1 MLGDNSGGECN
12 APDGVFSQVAG
23 GGGHYTAFG
32 KMGQSNAGARY
43 LWTNS
48 ASEWHLC
55 ANRWWMKFPF
65 ARDDG
70 EIICWGRNIE
80 GQCVPPAG
88 PFLQVAAGGQHC
100 VGLRE
105 NGTVVCWGRNDQ
117 GQTDAPDGN
126 FTQVN
131 AFGLHSLAIRG
142 PEFGAC
148 CTGNQLQCVITT
160 EEKCDP
166 VLGLTWLGAGST
178 CTPDS
183 VPPPVRVTQPEMGS
197 LLQQLD
203 FTPQQLGPLRAEPH

>member
-1 MLGDNSGGECN
+1 MSFNRTLWQLTGR
-12 APDGVFSQVAG
+12 QI
-23 GGGHYTAFG
+23 GHEARSL
-32 KMGQSNAGARY
+32 MNAGQAGSTYWAPVINLAR
-43 LWTNS
+43 
-48 ASEWHLC
+48 EP
-55 ANRWWMKFPF
+55 R
-65 ARDDG
+65 
-70 EIICWGRNIE
+70 WGRNIE

-166 VLGLTWLGAGST
+166 VLGVTWLGAGST
-178 CTPDS
+178 CMPDS
-183 VPPPVRVTQPEMGS
+183 CSTPCQSDATGDGIIDYNDLIS
-197 LLQQLD
+197 LLSNW
-203 FTPQQLGPLRAEPH
+203 GPCTG